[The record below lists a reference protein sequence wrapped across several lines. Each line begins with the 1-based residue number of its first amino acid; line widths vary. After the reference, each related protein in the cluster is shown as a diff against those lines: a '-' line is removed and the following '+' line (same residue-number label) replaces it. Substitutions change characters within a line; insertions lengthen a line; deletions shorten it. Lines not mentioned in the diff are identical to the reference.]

1 MDYYNQIA
9 EGYEE
14 LHKEEQ
20 LKKLNII
27 KKNFDFGDSVLDVG
41 CGTGFCLDEIN
52 VKRKVGID
60 PSEKLVD
67 IGKKK
72 GRDVSSG
79 RAEKIEFKDDEFDSV
94 ICLTAAHHF
103 TDIQKGFSE
112 MKRAGKRFAFS
123 ILKRASNFKE
133 IEKTIK
139 KMFDID
145 KRIEEDKD
153 IIFVCSK

>member
-20 LKKLNII
+20 LKKLKII
-27 KKNFDFGDSVLDVG
+27 KENFDFGESILDVG

-60 PSEKLVD
+60 PSEELVK

-72 GRDVSSG
+72 GRNVSIG
-79 RAEKIEFKDDEFDSV
+79 RAEEIKFKDDEFDSV

-112 MKRAGKRFAFS
+112 MKRVGRRFAFS
-123 ILKRASNFKE
+123 ILKRAGNFKE
-133 IEKTIK
+133 IEKTINRI
-139 KMFDID
+139 FIVE
-145 KRIEEDKD
+145 KRMEEDKD
-153 IIFVCSK
+153 IIFICHK